1 MRYAMRSLC
10 ALHYAPTRT
19 SINSNRLP
27 PFLGGGGFKI
37 TRRRIT
43 SPKILGSF
51 ILDIVRRPQGLPQV
65 TIVRQSSRSDSFR
78 LPETESTITLS
89 F

>member
-27 PFLGGGGFKI
+27 PFGGAFKI